1 MIYKSLSK
9 SHLAAA
15 LESTRDIGEI
25 SARLPHKFQMF
36 PMMHEEE
43 NNKRGKSA
51 LPIETAQRDGMTQN
65 VG

>member
-1 MIYKSLSK
+1 
-9 SHLAAA
+9 
-15 LESTRDIGEI
+15 
-25 SARLPHKFQMF
+25 
-36 PMMHEEE
+36 MMHEEE

>member
-25 SARLPHKFQMF
+25 SARLPHKFQM
-36 PMMHEEE
+36 MHEEE